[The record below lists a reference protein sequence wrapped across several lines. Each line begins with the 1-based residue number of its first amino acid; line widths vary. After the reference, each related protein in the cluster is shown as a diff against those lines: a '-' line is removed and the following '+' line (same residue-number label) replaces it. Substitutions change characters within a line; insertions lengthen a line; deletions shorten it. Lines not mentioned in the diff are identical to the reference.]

1 MYHSRYFRWKNAP
14 NNFNESNDFNENDT
28 YFTLDIYLQSAPSI
42 YRSFMRPFY
51 SGAFML
57 STIEMRFSSRC
68 MTRLTS
74 VLNSRVRA
82 MA

>member
-1 MYHSRYFRWKNAP
+1 
-14 NNFNESNDFNENDT
+14 
-28 YFTLDIYLQSAPSI
+28 
-42 YRSFMRPFY
+42 MRPFY